1 MENKL
6 LLVIKSRNQ
15 FCQIDGSEKTFSKM
29 LFGLMSFCSQWI
41 SEFCLVNNTWYLK
54 SIFCKLPK
62 I

>member
-29 LFGLMSFCSQWI
+29 LFGLMSFCSQSI
-41 SEFCLVNNTWYLK
+41 SEVCLVNNIWYLK